1 MGAWTEV
8 NVCGLYNVELQAT
21 GEVAGEGGAERERE
35 RSGRGGN
42 KVGGD
47 GAASAIVNESHS
59 TVQSVC
65 FQHRD
70 DQYVFGARETKRAER
85 ISRGTN

>member
-47 GAASAIVNESHS
+47 GAASAIVNESQYRASS
-59 TVQSVC
+59 TAMINTFLGPVKQ
-65 FQHRD
+65 REPKELAA
-70 DQYVFGARETKRAER
+70 ARTE
-85 ISRGTN
+85 

>member
-1 MGAWTEV
+1 M

-21 GEVAGEGGAERERE
+21 GEVAEVRGVE

-47 GAASAIVNESHS
+47 REASAIVTESHS
-59 TVQSVC
+59 TVQSVY

-70 DQYVFGARETKRAER
+70 DQYVLGARQTKTAEI
-85 ISRGTN
+85 ISHGTN